1 MEPDPLMGMT
11 DPGRMEIHPLPSAT
25 PSLNG
30 PAQHQRCV
38 GRLLRL
44 FAAAL
49 WLSIATG
56 VWAPDAAQAQL
67 IPSFGS
73 DRAGTSGFQFL
84 KIPVDPR
91 AAAMGETVA
100 ANAFDA
106 SALYWN
112 PALASQAAGTQI
124 GFSHAAY
131 YADVALYYAAAFH
144 RVGRFTLGASLQA
157 LDSGAMDVTTEFQ
170 PYGTGQTFSFVD
182 LGLGLTVS
190 QQLTDLF
197 SYGVTARY
205 VREST
210 ANITTNTTLF
220 DLGIFY
226 RVGETGAQ
234 MAVAIRNFGIDGT
247 PSGEI
252 ERTVIGGSGTAVE
265 SDFESITPPT
275 VFLFGITYNVL
286 HGDPRNA
293 LLLSGQLNNPNDNA
307 ESFNIGA
314 EYTWNNVLI
323 LRSGYR
329 FGVEEYS
336 IPSLGAGVV
345 IPGLTAIANV
355 RFDYA
360 FTRLDRLGTVHRVGV
375 NLGL

>member
-1 MEPDPLMGMT
+1 MET
-11 DPGRMEIHPLPSAT
+11 SEAKRLPWSRR
-25 PSLNG
+25 PYEKCLG
-30 PAQHQRCV
+30 PY
-38 GRLLRL
+38 
-44 FAAAL
+44 AAL
-49 WLSIATG
+49 LGIAVALT
-56 VWAPDAAQAQL
+56 VTTPEPALAQL

-84 KIPVDPR
+84 KITVDPR

-106 SALYWN
+106 SALFWN
-112 PALASQAAGTQI
+112 PALAAQVPGTQI

-131 YADVALYYAAAFH
+131 YADVSVHYGAAYH
-144 RVGRFTLGASLQA
+144 RFGRFTIGTSLQA
-157 LDSGAMDVTTEFQ
+157 LDSGEMDVTTEFQ
-170 PYGTGQTFSFVD
+170 PNGTGETFAFVD

-197 SYGVTARY
+197 SYGVTARF

-210 ANITTNTTLF
+210 AQITTNAVVF

-226 RVGETGAQ
+226 RIGQTGAQ
-234 MAVAIRNFGIDGT
+234 MAVAIRNFGMDGT
-247 PSGEI
+247 PSGQI
-252 ERTVIGGSGTAVE
+252 ERTVIGGAGTAVE

-275 VFLFGITYNVL
+275 VFLFGISYDVL
-286 HGDPRNA
+286 RGDPSNR

-307 ESFNIGA
+307 ESFNVGV
-314 EYTWNNVLI
+314 EYTWNNLLV

-336 IPSLGAGVV
+336 IPSLGAGFIV
-345 IPGLTAIANV
+345 PGLASIANV

-360 FTRLDRLGTVHRVGV
+360 HTQLDRLGTVHRVGV